1 MAKYWVKLKVEGRM
15 LFMVDANN
23 VTEAIEKAE
32 DEFATS
38 NLNEMEDIDTEPV
51 YVDDDDDDGDFVWET
66 GSPIPD

>member
-23 VTEAIEKAE
+23 VKEAIEKAE
-32 DEFATS
+32 DEFAAS
-38 NLNEMEDIDTEPV
+38 SLDEMEDIDCEPV
-51 YVDDDDDDGDFVWET
+51 YVDDDNGNFVWET

>member
-23 VTEAIEKAE
+23 VEEAIEEAE
-32 DEFATS
+32 DKFATS

>member
-23 VTEAIEKAE
+23 VEEAIEEAE
-32 DEFATS
+32 DKFATS

-51 YVDDDDDDGDFVWET
+51 YNDVTEF
-66 GSPIPD
+66 